1 MQLSKLLGS
10 TLSFMALLG
19 FHGYILTK
27 FYRRKRRQETFN
39 NNQNKRGQRNQ
50 QKVSF
55 SSEENGIINQI
66 IPRLDT
72 KVNQKVAR
80 RLSELSFHVSYIKSS
95 NYILLTLSAFCLCHL
110 PMYFHQLFELIR
122 LALYLTI
129 HKIAINLLHIWFYS
143 RLYCRCYQ
151 DYQIKACSEYFDTNN
166 MKSYSSLTGYLD
178 IN

>member
-19 FHGYILTK
+19 FYGYILTK

-39 NNQNKRGQRNQ
+39 NSQNKNGHQNQ

-55 SSEENGIINQI
+55 SSEENGKINQI
-66 IPRLDT
+66 LTGLNSKDH
-72 KVNQKVAR
+72 QKVSR

-110 PMYFHQLFELIR
+110 PMFFHQLFELIR
-122 LALYLTI
+122 FALFDQKTVYRI
-129 HKIAINLLHIWFYS
+129 VDIS

-151 DYQIKACSEYFDTNN
+151 TLQVEACSEYLDTMN
-166 MKSYSSLTGYLD
+166 MNSYSSLTGKL
-178 IN
+178 